1 MKRVHY
7 GYESGMEWSGID
19 WNANWNAEWHADW
32 NAEWNADSIPHFN
45 PHAIPHSNPHS
56 FLIYMLITAICPS
69 RLVDPRYPLLHQYR
83 SLVN

>member
-19 WNANWNAEWHADW
+19 WNADW